1 MDKNYCNHIGDLLET
16 WQGGSR
22 TYTEDQ
28 LDAIKNAFVEFQQN
42 NDTKATS
49 ILTLGYSSGQV
60 CPVMETSLLI
70 QPANINS

>member
-49 ILTLGYSSGQV
+49 AVTLGYSSGQV
-60 CPVMETSLLI
+60 SLVMETSLLI